1 MTIKLN
7 NTDGFSAITD
17 DSKECSLTTA
27 FILTKQNKRYLEEAK
42 NFTCKVLTPSEC
54 LDIFDIKNKIKL
66 IGITG
71 TNGKTTTAAAIY
83 SILLDLDKKVAMQ
96 GTRGCFINEKRSE
109 NKSLTTPPILRTI
122 NNIKMA
128 IDEGCEYFVM
138 EVSSHAIEQQRIEG
152 LEFALKIFT
161 NVTQDHLD
169 YHGSIDAYI
178 AVKSS
183 FFDDEVPKLINKDDG
198 KIRFN
203 RKNCLTYGA
212 EYPSTYK
219 VAAYSLKDG
228 VSAVIQK
235 IDKMYDFYS
244 PLHGFFNLYNIVAA
258 ISAIDMLK
266 VAPMEEI
273 CEAVE
278 GFGGVEGRMEI
289 ISNNP
294 LVIVDFAHTPDGMD
308 KVLDALKEKNIV
320 VVFGAGGDRD
330 KNKRP
335 QMGNIASRYAKK
347 MIVTSDNPRSENPNE
362 IIQDIVAGIK
372 DLSSLHIEV
381 DRKKAI
387 KHALHVRDENEIVV
401 ILGKGDETYQEIKGK
416 KIPFD
421 DRVVVREFISRNSYN
436 NKHETK
442 GTKDDV

>member
-1 MTIKLN
+1 MIIKIPN
-7 NTDGFSAITD
+7 NSEFNLITD
-17 DSKECSLTTA
+17 DSTKCNETTA
-27 FILTKQNKRYLEEAK
+27 FVLTNQNKKYLNDAK
-42 NFTCKVLTPSEC
+42 GNLANKIINPSEV
-54 LDIFDIKNKIKL
+54 LDALGLKDKIKI

-71 TNGKTTTAAAIY
+71 TNGKTTTVAAIY

-109 NKSLTTPPILRTI
+109 GKSLTTPPILQTI
-122 NNIKMA
+122 NNIKSA
-128 IDEGCEYFVM
+128 IEDGCEYFIM
-138 EVSSHAIEQQRIEG
+138 EVSSHAIEQKRIEG
-152 LEFALKIFT
+152 LDFALKVFT

-169 YHGSIDAYI
+169 YHGSLDAYI

-183 FFDDEVPKLINKDDG
+183 FFDDETPKLINKDDG

-203 RKNCLTYGA
+203 RKNCMTYGA

-235 IDKMYDFYS
+235 IDKMYDFRS
-244 PLHGFFNLYNIVAA
+244 SLHGFFNLYNLVAA
-258 ISAIDMLK
+258 ISAVDMLE

-273 CEAVE
+273 CEVVDNFA
-278 GFGGVEGRMEI
+278 GVEGRMEVV
-289 ISNNP
+289 SSDP

-308 KVLDALKEKNIV
+308 KVLDALKEQNMIV
-320 VVFGAGGDRD
+320 IFGAGGDRD

-347 MIVTSDNPRSENPNE
+347 VIVTSDNPRSEDPNK
-362 IIQDIVAGIK
+362 IIKDIVSGIK
-372 DLSSLHIEV
+372 SCDSLHVEV
-381 DRKKAI
+381 DRKEAI
-387 KHALHVRDENEIVV
+387 RYALSIREENEMLI
-401 ILGKGDETYQEIKGK
+401 ILGKGDEIYQEIKGK

-421 DRVVVREFISRNSYN
+421 DRAVVRELI
-436 NKHETK
+436 
-442 GTKDDV
+442 

>member
-1 MTIKLN
+1 MIIEIPN
-7 NTDGFSAITD
+7 VSDFNIITD
-17 DSKECSLTTA
+17 DSTKCNETTA
-27 FILTKQNKRYLEEAK
+27 FVLTNQNKKYLDDAK
-42 NFTCKVLTPSEC
+42 NNSTCKVISPSEA
-54 LDIFDIKNKIKL
+54 IKMLGLKDKIKI

-96 GTRGCFINEKRSE
+96 GTRGCFINENRSE
-109 NKSLTTPPILRTI
+109 DKSLTTPPILQTI
-122 NNIKMA
+122 NNIKTA
-128 IDEGCEYFVM
+128 IEAGCEYFIM
-138 EVSSHAIEQQRIEG
+138 EVSSHAIEQKRIEG
-152 LEFALKIFT
+152 LDFALKVFT

-183 FFDDEVPKLINKDDG
+183 FFDDESPKLINKDDG

-203 RKNCLTYGA
+203 RKNCMTYGA

-235 IDKMYDFYS
+235 IDKMYDFHS
-244 PLHGFFNLYNIVAA
+244 SLHGFFNLYNLVCA
-258 ISAIDMLK
+258 ISAVDMLE
-266 VAPMEEI
+266 VAPMEKI
-273 CEAVE
+273 CEVVDNFA
-278 GFGGVEGRMEI
+278 GVEGRMEVV
-289 ISNNP
+289 STEP

-308 KVLDALKEKNIV
+308 KVLDALKEQNMI

-335 QMGNIASRYAKK
+335 KMGNIASRYAKK
-347 MIVTSDNPRSENPNE
+347 VVVTSDNPRSENPEE
-362 IIQDIVAGIK
+362 IIKDIVSGIK
-372 DLSSLHIEV
+372 SCDSLHVEV
-381 DRKKAI
+381 DRKEAI
-387 KHALHVRDENEIVV
+387 KYALSIREENEMII
-401 ILGKGDETYQEIKGK
+401 ILGKGDETYQEIMGE

-421 DRVVVREFISRNSYN
+421 DRNIVRELI
-436 NKHETK
+436 
-442 GTKDDV
+442 

>member
-1 MTIKLN
+1 MIIQLKN
-7 NTDGFSAITD
+7 RSDFNAITD
-17 DSKECSLTTA
+17 DSKRCDESTA
-27 FILTKQNKRYLEEAK
+27 FVLTNQNKKYLEDAK
-42 NFTCKVLTPSEC
+42 KASTCKVITPSEC
-54 LDIFDIKNKIKL
+54 LDILGIKNKIKI

-83 SILLDLDKKVAMQ
+83 SILLDLGKKVGFQ
-96 GTRGCFINEKRSE
+96 GTRGCFINEKRYE
-109 NKSLTTPPILRTI
+109 NKSLTTPPILQTI
-122 NNIKMA
+122 ASLKQA
-128 IDEGCEYFVM
+128 VEEGCEYYVM
-138 EVSSHAIEQQRIEG
+138 EVSSHAITQKRIEV
-152 LEFALKIFT
+152 LDFALKIFT

-169 YHGSIDAYI
+169 YHGSIDSYI

-183 FFDDEVPKLINKDDG
+183 FFDDETPKLINKDDG

-203 RKNCLTYGA
+203 RKNCMTYGA
-212 EYPSTYK
+212 DNPSTYK

-235 IDKMYDFYS
+235 FDKMHDFYS
-244 PLHGFFNLYNIVAA
+244 PLHGFFNLYNMVAA
-258 ISAIDMLK
+258 ISALDMLE

-278 GFGGVEGRMEI
+278 SFGGVEGRMEVV
-289 ISNNP
+289 SSEP

-308 KVLDALKEKNIV
+308 KVLDALKDRNIV

-335 QMGNIASRYAKK
+335 QMGNIANRYAKK
-347 MIVTSDNPRSENPNE
+347 VIVTSDNPRSENPDD

-372 DLSSLHIEV
+372 EKNSLHVEV
-381 DRKKAI
+381 DRREAI
-387 KHALHVRDENEIVV
+387 KYALHVRDENEIVV
-401 ILGKGDETYQEIKGK
+401 ILGKGDETYQEIMGE

-421 DRVVVREFISRNSYN
+421 DREVVRSLL
-436 NKHETK
+436 
-442 GTKDDV
+442 V